1 MPESFQSDRTDFHKT
16 LQAKSIYSVFNRKR
30 FSIEIKLIDENAV
43 SDKVFKK
50 TKKKDEI
57 FLPSFFLN
65 TDLLF
70 VTRR

>member
-1 MPESFQSDRTDFHKT
+1 MLSP
-16 LQAKSIYSVFNRKR
+16 N
-30 FSIEIKLIDENAV
+30 
-43 SDKVFKK
+43 KVFKK

>member
-1 MPESFQSDRTDFHKT
+1 MPESFQSDRTYFTKHFKQD
-16 LQAKSIYSVFNRKR
+16 LLSR
-30 FSIEIKLIDENAV
+30 FQSQKISIEIKLIDENAV

-65 TDLLF
+65 TGLLF